1 MRPSLESAVHGSR
14 GLGHGAHSPP
24 TREAG
29 TLNCMSSML
38 PAWENP
44 PRHHS
49 MARLRACDFTPHA
62 PKSSTRDWV
71 GGHARPAPRV
81 QSLTKTDKRRHGPRP
96 PLSAELRS
104 DTTIGSGRAWGGRQ
118 NRKGGCF
125 LPLGHCPS
133 SSHPISSRAFFVA
146 DLQPLNPPLLLS
158 CLYTHCAIDT
168 LTTLTR
174 QTRHHV

>member
-125 LPLGHCPS
+125 PTTGTLPLLVPS
-133 SSHPISSRAFFVA
+133 HLIPRLLCCRPPAIEPPSAAF
-146 DLQPLNPPLLLS
+146 LLIYPL
-158 CLYTHCAIDT
+158 
-168 LTTLTR
+168 
-174 QTRHHV
+174 RH